1 MLKYCKVAGFPVF
14 KAFFT
19 FQTRILGSKKMTEN
33 EKPLS
38 TTPGDQGPPLTPEKV
53 QRQLRRILASPEF
66 HATRRQRE
74 FLHFVV
80 TETIAGRAQ
89 EIKAFTVATRVFGRK
104 EDFDQSLDPIVS
116 IQANGLR
123 RALERYYLVAGK
135 QDPLRIDIPRGTY
148 VPTFRAQTGTK
159 SDRTALASKIPDVS
173 YDGSWPSVLIRPFQN
188 LTGDPEKDFL
198 RIGLATELATELSC
212 YQDIRVSVDNGEGD
226 EKASSDRLPRFT
238 LDGNIRKD
246 REGIKVVVQLFD
258 TTTNTHLWGEVHR
271 SGLEPGQLIVLEEQV
286 ARSVAAKTAGE
297 RGIISRTLSV
307 ESRGKPPSQLKTYEA
322 ILRYYEYDLTLAPDS
337 FLRALEALEH
347 AARIEPDCGQV
358 WTMLGRLYA
367 NIYSLDIPGFEKP
380 LEKAIEY
387 AEKGTRMNR
396 DDQRAR
402 AVLGLVRMFS
412 NEIPAAREEIDK
424 ALALSPNSLFM
435 LDGIGYIMTLVGEW
449 EKGPALIREVI
460 RLNPF
465 YNTVVH
471 YALWED
477 CLRREDYEGAYLETM
492 GLRRPA
498 VFWYPLVKA
507 ATLGHLGR
515 DQEGK
520 QFVETLLKL
529 RPDFPTRGRIL
540 IGHYIKFEEIVE
552 RVIDGLRKSGL
563 NSEDAL
569 SKE

>member
-1 MLKYCKVAGFPVF
+1 MAKKKKPFLPPPADQDPVRT
-14 KAFFT
+14 AEM
-19 FQTRILGSKKMTEN
+19 I
-33 EKPLS
+33 
-38 TTPGDQGPPLTPEKV
+38 
-53 QRQLRRILASPEF
+53 QLQLQRILASPEF
-66 HATRRQRE
+66 HATPRQRD
-74 FLHFVV
+74 FLQFVV
-80 TETIAGRAQ
+80 TETVAGRAK
-89 EIKAFTVATRVFGRK
+89 EIKAYTVATRVFGRK
-104 EDFDQSLDPIVS
+104 EHFDQSIDPIVS

-123 RALERYYLVAGK
+123 RALERYYLVAGRE
-135 QDPLRIDIPRGTY
+135 DPVRIDIPRGGY
-148 VPTFRAQTGTK
+148 VPTFRQQKGAE
-159 SDRTALASKIPDVS
+159 SDRTALGRKVPGSIFED
-173 YDGSWPSVLIRPFQN
+173 SWPSVLIRPFQN
-188 LTGDPEKDFL
+188 LTGNPEKDFL
-198 RIGLATELATELSC
+198 RIGLATDLATELSW
-212 YQDIRVSVDNGEGD
+212 YQDIRVAVHKQEEE
-226 EKASSDRLPRFT
+226 EKVSSDRLPRFT

-246 REGIKVVVQLFD
+246 REGIKVAVQLLD
-258 TTTNTHLWGEVHR
+258 TTTNTYLWGEVYR
-271 SGLEPGQLIVLEEQV
+271 SGLEPGQLIVLEEEV

-297 RGIISRTLSV
+297 RGIISRILSV

-322 ILRYYEYDLTLAPDS
+322 ILRYYEYDLTLASDS
-337 FLRALEALEH
+337 FLRALEALES
-347 AARIEPDCGQV
+347 AVRIEPDCGQV

-396 DDQRAR
+396 DNQRAR

-424 ALALSPNSLFM
+424 ALALNPNSLFV

-498 VFWYPLVKA
+498 VFWYPLAKA

-515 DQEGK
+515 YQEGK

-540 IGHYIKFEEIVE
+540 IRHYIKFEEIVS

-563 NSEDAL
+563 NIEDA
-569 SKE
+569 

>member
-1 MLKYCKVAGFPVF
+1 MAKKKKPFLPPPADQDPVRT
-14 KAFFT
+14 AEM
-19 FQTRILGSKKMTEN
+19 I
-33 EKPLS
+33 
-38 TTPGDQGPPLTPEKV
+38 
-53 QRQLRRILASPEF
+53 QLQLQRILASPEF
-66 HATRRQRE
+66 HATPRQRD
-74 FLHFVV
+74 FLQFVV
-80 TETIAGRAQ
+80 TETVAGRAK
-89 EIKAFTVATRVFGRK
+89 EIKAYTVATRVFGRK
-104 EDFDQSLDPIVS
+104 EHFDQSIDPIVS
-116 IQANGLR
+116 IQASGLR
-123 RALERYYLVAGK
+123 RALERYYLVAGRE
-135 QDPLRIDIPRGTY
+135 DPVRIDIPRGGY
-148 VPTFRAQTGTK
+148 VPTFRQQKGAE
-159 SDRTALASKIPDVS
+159 SDRTALGRKVPGSIFED
-173 YDGSWPSVLIRPFQN
+173 SWPSVLIRPFQN

-198 RIGLATELATELSC
+198 RIGLATDLATELSW
-212 YQDIRVSVDNGEGD
+212 YQDIRVAVHKQEEE
-226 EKASSDRLPRFT
+226 EKVSSDRLPRFT

-246 REGIKVVVQLFD
+246 REGIKVAVQLLD
-258 TTTNTHLWGEVHR
+258 TTTNTYLWGEVYR
-271 SGLEPGQLIVLEEQV
+271 SGLEPGQLIVLEEEV

-297 RGIISRTLSV
+297 RGIISRILSV

-322 ILRYYEYDLTLAPDS
+322 ILRYYEYDLTLASDS
-337 FLRALEALEH
+337 FLRALEALES
-347 AARIEPDCGQV
+347 AVRIEPDCGQV

-396 DDQRAR
+396 DNQRAR
-402 AVLGLVRMFS
+402 AVLGLVRMFD
-412 NEIPAAREEIDK
+412 NEIPAAREELDK
-424 ALALSPNSLFM
+424 ALALSPNSLFV
-435 LDGIGYIMTLVGEW
+435 LDGLGYLMTLVGEW
-449 EKGPALIREVI
+449 EKGPALIKEVI

-515 DQEGK
+515 YQEGK

-540 IGHYIKFEEIVE
+540 IRHYIKFEEIVS

-563 NSEDAL
+563 NIEDA
-569 SKE
+569 

>member
-1 MLKYCKVAGFPVF
+1 MAKKKKPFLPPPADQDPVRT
-14 KAFFT
+14 AEM
-19 FQTRILGSKKMTEN
+19 I
-33 EKPLS
+33 
-38 TTPGDQGPPLTPEKV
+38 
-53 QRQLRRILASPEF
+53 QLQLQRILASPEF
-66 HATRRQRE
+66 HATPRQRD
-74 FLHFVV
+74 FLQFVV
-80 TETIAGRAQ
+80 TETVAGRAK
-89 EIKAFTVATRVFGRK
+89 EIKAYTVATRVFGRK
-104 EDFDQSLDPIVS
+104 EHFDQSIDPIVS

-123 RALERYYLVAGK
+123 RALERYYLVAGRE
-135 QDPLRIDIPRGTY
+135 DPVRIDIPRGGY
-148 VPTFRAQTGTK
+148 VPTFRQQKGAE
-159 SDRTALASKIPDVS
+159 SDRTALGRKVPGSIFED
-173 YDGSWPSVLIRPFQN
+173 SWPSVLIRPFQN
-188 LTGDPEKDFL
+188 LTGNPEKDFL
-198 RIGLATELATELSC
+198 RIGLATDLATELSW
-212 YQDIRVSVDNGEGD
+212 YQDIRVAVHKQEEE
-226 EKASSDRLPRFT
+226 EKVSSDRLPRFT

-246 REGIKVVVQLFD
+246 REGIKVAVQLLD
-258 TTTNTHLWGEVHR
+258 TTTNTYLWGEVYR
-271 SGLEPGQLIVLEEQV
+271 SGLEPGQLIVLEEEV

-297 RGIISRTLSV
+297 RGIISRILSV

-322 ILRYYEYDLTLAPDS
+322 ILRYYEYDLTLASDS
-337 FLRALEALEH
+337 FLRALEALES
-347 AARIEPDCGQV
+347 AVRIEPDCGQV

-396 DDQRAR
+396 DNQRAR

-412 NEIPAAREEIDK
+412 NEIPAAREELDK
-424 ALALSPNSLFM
+424 ALALSPNSLFV
-435 LDGIGYIMTLVGEW
+435 LDGLGYLMTLVGEW
-449 EKGPALIREVI
+449 EKGPALIKEVI

-498 VFWYPLVKA
+498 VFWYPLAKA

-515 DQEGK
+515 YQEGK

-540 IGHYIKFEEIVE
+540 IRHYIKFEEIVS

-563 NSEDAL
+563 NIEDA
-569 SKE
+569 

>member
-1 MLKYCKVAGFPVF
+1 LP
-14 KAFFT
+14 
-19 FQTRILGSKKMTEN
+19 
-33 EKPLS
+33 
-38 TTPGDQGPPLTPEKV
+38 TPADPDQVPTPEEI
-53 QRQLRRILASPEF
+53 QRELQRILASPEF
-66 HATRRQRE
+66 HGTRMQRD
-74 FLHFVV
+74 FLQFVV
-80 TETIAGRAQ
+80 TEAIAGNSQ

-104 EDFDQSLDPIVS
+104 GDFDQSVDPIVS

-135 QDPLRIDIPRGTY
+135 EDPVLIDIPRGTY
-148 VPTFRAQTGTK
+148 VPIFRAQTGIG
-159 SDRTALASKIPDVS
+159 SDRTKPEFRSADVE
-173 YDGSWPSVLIRPFQN
+173 DSWPSVLIRPFQN

-212 YQDIRVSVDNGEGD
+212 YQDIRVSVHKQKGD
-226 EKASSDRLPRFT
+226 EKVSSDRLPRFT

-246 REGIKVVVQLFD
+246 REGIKVAVQLFD

-271 SGLEPGQLIVLEEQV
+271 SGFEPGQLIVLEEEV

-297 RGIISRTLSV
+297 RGIISRTLSA

-337 FLRALEALEH
+337 FSRAFVALEH

-387 AEKGTRMNR
+387 AEKGARMNR
-396 DDQRAR
+396 DNQRAR
-402 AVLGLVRMFS
+402 ALLGLVRMFS
-412 NEIPAAREEIDK
+412 NEIPAARKELDK

-492 GLRRPA
+492 GLGRPA

-515 DQEGK
+515 YQEGK
-520 QFVETLLKL
+520 QFVETLLEL

-540 IGHYIKFEEIVE
+540 MRHYIKFEDLVE

-563 NSEDAL
+563 TLENA
-569 SKE
+569 

>member
-1 MLKYCKVAGFPVF
+1 MAKKKKPFLPPPADQDPVRT
-14 KAFFT
+14 AEM
-19 FQTRILGSKKMTEN
+19 I
-33 EKPLS
+33 
-38 TTPGDQGPPLTPEKV
+38 
-53 QRQLRRILASPEF
+53 QLQLQRILASPEF
-66 HATRRQRE
+66 HATPRQRD
-74 FLHFVV
+74 FLQFVV
-80 TETIAGRAQ
+80 TETVAGRAK
-89 EIKAFTVATRVFGRK
+89 EIKAYTVATRVFGRK
-104 EDFDQSLDPIVS
+104 EHFDQSIDPIVS
-116 IQANGLR
+116 IQASGLR
-123 RALERYYLVAGK
+123 RALERYYLVAGRE
-135 QDPLRIDIPRGTY
+135 DPVRIDIPRGGY
-148 VPTFRAQTGTK
+148 VPTFRQQKGAE
-159 SDRTALASKIPDVS
+159 SDRTALGRKVPGSIFED
-173 YDGSWPSVLIRPFQN
+173 SWPSVLIRPFQN
-188 LTGDPEKDFL
+188 LTGNPEKDFL
-198 RIGLATELATELSC
+198 RIGLATDLATELSW
-212 YQDIRVSVDNGEGD
+212 YQDIRVAVHKQEEE
-226 EKASSDRLPRFT
+226 EKVSSDRLPRFT

-246 REGIKVVVQLFD
+246 REGIKVAVQLLD
-258 TTTNTHLWGEVHR
+258 TTTNTYLWGEVYR
-271 SGLEPGQLIVLEEQV
+271 SGLEPGQLIVLEEEV

-297 RGIISRTLSV
+297 RGIISRILSV

-322 ILRYYEYDLTLAPDS
+322 ILRYYEYDLTLASDS
-337 FLRALEALEH
+337 FLRALEALES
-347 AARIEPDCGQV
+347 AVRIEPDCGQV

-396 DDQRAR
+396 DNQRAR

-412 NEIPAAREEIDK
+412 NEIPAAREELDK
-424 ALALSPNSLFM
+424 ALALSPNSLFV
-435 LDGIGYIMTLVGEW
+435 LDGLGYLMTLVGEW
-449 EKGPALIREVI
+449 EKGPALIKEVI

-498 VFWYPLVKA
+498 VFWYPLAKA

-515 DQEGK
+515 YQEGK

-540 IGHYIKFEEIVE
+540 IRHYIKFEEIVS

-563 NSEDAL
+563 NIEDA
-569 SKE
+569 

>member
-1 MLKYCKVAGFPVF
+1 MAKKKKPFLPPPADQDPVRT
-14 KAFFT
+14 AEM
-19 FQTRILGSKKMTEN
+19 I
-33 EKPLS
+33 
-38 TTPGDQGPPLTPEKV
+38 
-53 QRQLRRILASPEF
+53 QLQLQRILASPEF
-66 HATRRQRE
+66 HATPRQRD
-74 FLHFVV
+74 FLQFVV
-80 TETIAGRAQ
+80 TETVAGRAK
-89 EIKAFTVATRVFGRK
+89 EIKAYTVATRVFGRK
-104 EDFDQSLDPIVS
+104 EHFDQSIDPIVS

-123 RALERYYLVAGK
+123 RALERYYLVAGRE
-135 QDPLRIDIPRGTY
+135 DPVRIDIPRGGY
-148 VPTFRAQTGTK
+148 VPTFRQQKGAE
-159 SDRTALASKIPDVS
+159 SDRTALGRKVPGSIFED
-173 YDGSWPSVLIRPFQN
+173 SWPSVLIRPFQN

-198 RIGLATELATELSC
+198 RIGLATDLATELSW
-212 YQDIRVSVDNGEGD
+212 YQDIRVAVHKQEEE
-226 EKASSDRLPRFT
+226 EKVSSDRLPRFT

-246 REGIKVVVQLFD
+246 REGIKVAVQLLD
-258 TTTNTHLWGEVHR
+258 TTTNTYLWGEVYR
-271 SGLEPGQLIVLEEQV
+271 SGLEPGQLIVLEEEV

-297 RGIISRTLSV
+297 RGIISRILSV

-322 ILRYYEYDLTLAPDS
+322 ILRYYEYDLTLASDS
-337 FLRALEALEH
+337 FLRALEALES
-347 AARIEPDCGQV
+347 AVRIEPDCGQV

-396 DDQRAR
+396 DNQRAR

-412 NEIPAAREEIDK
+412 NEIPAAREELDK
-424 ALALSPNSLFM
+424 ALALSPNSLFV
-435 LDGIGYIMTLVGEW
+435 LDGLGYLMTLVGEW
-449 EKGPALIREVI
+449 EKGPALIKEVI

-498 VFWYPLVKA
+498 VFWYPLAKA

-515 DQEGK
+515 YQEGK

-540 IGHYIKFEEIVE
+540 IRHYIKFEEIVS

-563 NSEDAL
+563 NIEDA
-569 SKE
+569 